1 MPTFRY
7 KGYRQDGRECA
18 GVVAADNQKDA
29 RIRLKSDGIL
39 ATELDADN
47 PALPATARGR
57 LLRKGVGLPELALMT
72 RRLATLIAASMPI
85 YEATTTLMAQERP
98 GPLRGVLSRVRDR
111 LAEGSGLASALAQE
125 NGLFSESYL
134 SMVAAGEASGALDL
148 VLERLATFLEEQEA
162 IRTRVTSALLY
173 PLLMI
178 VVGCGVMLFLL
189 GFVIP
194 KITVV
199 FADNRAALP
208 FITIA
213 LIKISTLVRK
223 GWWAG
228 LILVVCGTI
237 VYRRQL
243 RQERFILKRDRL
255 LLRLPGLGPLLQ
267 KLVLARFAKI
277 LGLLLSSGVPVIR
290 AMEIT
295 SEAVVNRDYRL
306 FLAEVRSDLMEGGK
320 LSTSLARSPLFPP
333 LLVHMIGI
341 GEQSGTMESMLE
353 KAGTA
358 FEGEFNTATTR
369 FLALLEPLLVL
380 AMGLAVGFVVIAV
393 LLPIFELNQLVK

>member
-7 KGYRQDGRECA
+7 KGFRQDGRECT
-18 GVVAADNQKDA
+18 GVVAADNQRDA
-29 RIRLKSDGIL
+29 RVRLKGDGIL
-39 ATELDADN
+39 AMEIGEDN
-47 PALPATARGR
+47 PVAPKGGGSLFRRGI
-57 LLRKGVGLPELALMT
+57 GLAELALMT

-85 YEATTTLMAQERP
+85 YEATTTLMSQERP
-98 GPLRGVLSRVRDR
+98 GPLRSVLSRVRDR
-111 LAEGSGLASALAQE
+111 LAEGSGLASALGQE
-125 NGLFSESYL
+125 RGLFSESYL

-162 IRTRVTSALLY
+162 IRGKVTSALLY

-208 FITIA
+208 LITIA
-213 LIKISTLVRK
+213 LIKVSTLVRK
-223 GWWAG
+223 GWWVALLLAVG
-228 LILVVCGTI
+228 VV
-237 VYRRQL
+237 VLYRRLL

-267 KLVLARFAKI
+267 KLVLSRFAKI
-277 LGLLLSSGVPVIR
+277 LGLLLASGVPVIR
-290 AMEIT
+290 ALEIT
-295 SEAVVNRDYRL
+295 TEAVVNRDYRL

-341 GEQSGTMESMLE
+341 GEQSGTMEAMLE
-353 KAGTA
+353 KAGNA

-380 AMGLAVGFVVIAV
+380 AMGLAVGFVVVAV